1 MTLLF
6 FIRHGEND
14 WTGRR
19 LPGWAPGIHLN
30 QRGKAQS
37 EALARLLQPAK
48 LEAIY
53 ASPLERTMETAGPL
67 ARLSGLPVQS
77 RDGLADVQP
86 GEWQGQSLRV
96 LRLRKLWPVIEHTP
110 SLARFPGGESFLEA
124 QGRVVAEIESIRRA
138 HPGPRAAVACVS
150 HADAI
155 KLGIAH
161 YLGLHLD
168 LFQRLSIDP
177 ASISVLWIGASAA
190 RLVRL
195 NDTRATEAGKAV
207 EKGSSG

>member
-6 FIRHGEND
+6 FVRHGDND
-14 WTGRR
+14 WVGRR
-19 LPGWAPGIHLN
+19 LPGWTPGIHLN
-30 QRGKAQS
+30 ARGKAQA

-53 ASPLERTMETAGPL
+53 ASPLERTMETADPI
-67 ARLSGLPVQS
+67 ARLAGLRVQS
-77 RDGLADVQP
+77 RDGLADVRP

-96 LRLRKLWPVIEHTP
+96 LRHRKLWPVIEHTP
-110 SLARFPGGESFLEA
+110 SLARFPGGESFPEA
-124 QGRVVAEIESIRRA
+124 QARVVAEVESIRLA

-155 KLGIAH
+155 KLAIAH

-168 LFQRLSIDP
+168 LFQRLSVDP
-177 ASISVLWIGASAA
+177 ASISVLSIGASAA
-190 RLVRL
+190 RLIRL

-207 EKGSSG
+207 EKSSSG